1 MASPAET
8 ISKLQAGLEQ
18 YIKPREQVNYIRRI
32 LALQLGS
39 YTGERPAV
47 PPLSL
52 ADNSTHH
59 VNAGTEVKGV
69 QKEYLEALH
78 ANIAAHRQFGE
89 ALQAGRPKDDPQS
102 KPPSIGSEL
111 LEERLAL
118 LKLQQKRECLLA
130 IQRSLDCLAE
140 NLPFAQSLLDTDE
153 IFQDATALP
162 SVPGAVINSFVAKQ
176 SSAQP
181 DLQVCVNQLEKVVL
195 RAKLLLKQEE
205 RLLAEARARSKSK
218 PDVVSNGAKLEA
230 LNTTRNELINWIETE
245 LSKASADEPDE
256 NAQDTGHTRGPGSE
270 ADQATIVT
278 QLRQIK
284 DKYIRY
290 VAARKT
296 LLALA
301 THNPQPSI
309 PPPTQQTSSTKH
321 GNDDNPEPGN
331 YLLKPYVEAL
341 LSISRH
347 QKAAIAH
354 KSHMKSVLSKH
365 NKDTCQVLG
374 HLAEESQLLPSY
386 PMKDSLRRRSGIRDE
401 ISNKVSDRPDISAC
415 IKPWVFAA
423 DSAKIATLEA
433 VAETIEG
440 GQIAL
445 ENSMKSLQDID
456 HLLGQGEDAVADETA
471 AIEPSD
477 KDVLLSSEGNKAAA
491 TRRHS
496 EKKAGPSRQKGD
508 PWSRLHGNLGLIG
521 HGDED

>member
-1 MASPAET
+1 MAAPTET
-8 ISKLQAGLEQ
+8 IPKLQANLEQ

-52 ADNSTHH
+52 TYSTRD
-59 VNAGTEVKGV
+59 VSASPEVKGV

-78 ANIAAHRQFGE
+78 ANIAARRQFDE
-89 ALQAGRPKDDPQS
+89 ALQAGRPKDDLQS
-102 KPPSIGSEL
+102 KPPSLGPEL

-118 LKLQQKRECLLA
+118 LKLRQKREGLLV
-130 IQRSLDCLAE
+130 IQQSLDRLSEKPAST
-140 NLPFAQSLLDTDE
+140 QSFLDTEE
-153 IFQDATALP
+153 IFHDATALP
-162 SVPGAVINSFVAKQ
+162 IVPKTIINSFVAEQ
-176 SSAQP
+176 SAAQP
-181 DLQVCVNQLEKVVL
+181 DLQVRVNQLEKAVL

-245 LSKASADEPDE
+245 LGKASAGDESAE
-256 NAQDTGHTRGPGSE
+256 GTRHTRGPGTE
-270 ADQATIVT
+270 ADQATIAT
-278 QLRQIK
+278 QLRQIQ
-284 DKYIRY
+284 DKYARY
-290 VAARKT
+290 LAARKA

-309 PPPTQQTSSTKH
+309 PPPTQQTGSAKH
-321 GNDDNPEPGN
+321 GDDDDSEPGN
-331 YLLKPYVEAL
+331 YLLTPYVEAL

-347 QKAAIAH
+347 QKAAIIH
-354 KSHMKSVLSKH
+354 KSHMSSVLSKQ

-374 HLAEESQLLPSY
+374 HLAEESHLLPSY
-386 PMKDSLRRRSGIRDE
+386 PLKDSLRRPSGIRNE
-401 ISNKVSDRPDISAC
+401 MPTESSDRPDISTR
-415 IKPWVFAA
+415 IKPWVVAA
-423 DSAKIATLEA
+423 DSAKIATLEV

-456 HLLGQGEDAVADETA
+456 HLLGQGEGEVAD
-471 AIEPSD
+471 IEPVD
-477 KDVLLSSEGNKAAA
+477 EDVWLSSEGNRAAA
-491 TRRHS
+491 ARKHS

-508 PWSRLHGNLGLIG
+508 PWSRLHGNLGLIS